1 MKKGLLIPIAIII
14 ALAAG
19 SQIDD
24 GLRDEA
30 LVFVD
35 KLEKK
40 RESESYTYLIGIYA
54 SENDDP
60 ANVGLHLL
68 GEYRKA
74 ELDEAYT
81 IAEYPESN
89 VLPLPGGE
97 LFCSTWE
104 ENCLETIFST
114 DFNINALRKEN
125 HILLKRTEIFH
136 KFNEYQTLTKPLI
149 NERIPPYHYIV
160 VAERINLLTAISQYK
175 SGNSE
180 YAINSLQTQL
190 KYLRRMMALQ
200 DNLIGKLIYLA
211 KLSEIVDTAS
221 IILSDDKNQIRA
233 DMIPALTPAEK
244 DFDMVA
250 TREFGLSYYSLMN
263 LDKHLE
269 LLEISGNFPDWASR
283 TFFKPNMT
291 INALTPIYLRFN
303 RLSKMTPAEFAVEVE
318 HEVNIDITTS
328 RIRNYAG
335 SVVIEDLPNFDQYV
349 VRFMDFDA
357 KLALFNHMF
366 HLRGDTGEAENPYYK
381 GQYSDVSDNSVCFS
395 GPLED
400 KRQLRCLPTQI

>member
-1 MKKGLLIPIAIII
+1 M
-14 ALAAG
+14 
-19 SQIDD
+19 
-24 GLRDEA
+24 
-30 LVFVD
+30 
-35 KLEKK
+35 
-40 RESESYTYLIGIYA
+40 
-54 SENDDP
+54 
-60 ANVGLHLL
+60 
-68 GEYRKA
+68 
-74 ELDEAYT
+74 
-81 IAEYPESN
+81 
-89 VLPLPGGE
+89 
-97 LFCSTWE
+97 
-104 ENCLETIFST
+104 ETIFST

-211 KLSEIVDTAS
+211 ILSEIVDTAS
-221 IILSDDKNQIRA
+221 IILSGDKNQIRA
-233 DMIPALTPAEK
+233 NEVPALTPDEK

-250 TREFGLSYYSLMN
+250 TREFGLSYYVTKN

-269 LLEISGNFPDWASR
+269 FVGISTSVPRWTTR
-283 TFFKPNMT
+283 TIFKPNMT
-291 INALTPIYLRFN
+291 INALAPIYLRFK
-303 RLSKMTPAEFAVEVE
+303 RFSRMTPAEFAVNVD
-318 HEVNIDITTS
+318 HEIDMNITTS

-335 SVVIEDLPNFDQYV
+335 SVLIENLPSFDPYIA
-349 VRFMDFDA
+349 RFMDFDA
-357 KLALFNHMF
+357 KLVLFNHIY
-366 HLRGDTGEAENPYYK
+366 HLRGNIEEAENPYYK
-381 GQYSDVSDNSVCFS
+381 GQYSYLSDDSICFS

-400 KRQLRCLPTQI
+400 KKQSRCLRIQI